1 MLTHQISESVDALR
15 SNLIAFIQ
23 TLVQTPSLP
32 EQEHAVQ
39 TVIADK
45 LRALNL
51 HVDVAPTVFDELR
64 HHPAFNDDGFDANK
78 RVNVVGRW
86 GSGAAG
92 LILNGHVD
100 VVSPGDENLWSLP
113 PWSGAL
119 RDGRIYGRGACD
131 MKAGVAT
138 GIFAMAALQRLGFA
152 PARSVLMQTVI
163 GEESGGVGTLT
174 TIVKG
179 YTAEACIVLEP
190 TGLELSPVQ
199 SGALTFR
206 LTVPGK
212 AAHAALRQ
220 FGVNAI
226 EKFAVVLNALSQLEA
241 ERHAQ
246 FAASPI
252 AQLYPDARYIAPISL
267 GTVKGGEWHS
277 TVAEKVVAEGRL
289 GVFPGE
295 RNEAARQALVDAVS
309 RAAAADEWLSQ
320 HPPQI
325 EWFEGQFESGATDPQ
340 HPFIQTLAAA
350 HEAMLGRQPRITG
363 VPYGADLRLF
373 TNHAHIPTVLY
384 GAGDVSRA
392 HAVDEY
398 IEIEEVVQATKVVAL
413 MIANW
418 CNRN

>member
-1 MLTHQISESVDALR
+1 MLPQQISESVEALR
-15 SNLIAFIQ
+15 PELIAFIQ

-32 EQEHAVQ
+32 EQEQAVQ
-39 TVIADK
+39 AVIAEK

-51 HVDVAPTVFDELR
+51 HVEVVPSVFDELR
-64 HHPAFNDDGFDANK
+64 HHPAFNDDGFSAHQ

-100 VVSPGDENLWSLP
+100 VVSPGDEALWSVP
-113 PWSGAL
+113 PWSGL
-119 RDGRIYGRGACD
+119 MRDGKIYGRGACD
-131 MKAGVAT
+131 MKSGVAT
-138 GIFAMAALQRLGFA
+138 GIFAIAALQRLGFV

-190 TGLELSPVQ
+190 TRLELSPVQ

-206 LTVPGK
+206 LIVPGK

-220 FGVNAI
+220 RGVSAI
-226 EKFAVVLNALSQLEA
+226 EKFAVLLNAISHLEA

-246 FAASPI
+246 FAANPI

-267 GTVKGGEWHS
+267 GNVKGGEWHS

-295 RNEAARQALVDAVS
+295 STEAARQALVEAVAK
-309 RAAAADEWLSQ
+309 AAAADEWLSQ
-320 HPPQI
+320 HPPQV
-325 EWFEGQFESGATDPQ
+325 EWFEGQFESGATDPH
-340 HPFIQTLAAA
+340 HPLIQTLAAA
-350 HEAMLGRQPRITG
+350 HETMLGHQPRVTG

-384 GAGDVSRA
+384 GAGDVSLA

-398 IEIEEVVQATKVVAL
+398 IEIEDVVQATKVVAL
-413 MIANW
+413 LVAQW
-418 CNRN
+418 CNN

>member
-1 MLTHQISESVDALR
+1 MLPQQISESVEALGPE
-15 SNLIAFIQ
+15 LVAFIQ
-23 TLVQTPSLP
+23 KLVQTPSLP

-39 TVIADK
+39 AVIAEK

-51 HVDVAPTVFDELR
+51 QVEVVPTVFAELQ
-64 HHPAFNDDGFDANK
+64 HHPAFNDDGFDANR

-100 VVSPGDENLWSLP
+100 VVSPGDETLWRVP
-113 PWSGAL
+113 PWSGLVQA
-119 RDGRIYGRGACD
+119 GKIYGRGACD
-131 MKAGVAT
+131 MKSGVAT
-138 GIFAMAALQRLGFA
+138 GIFAIAALQRLGFV
-152 PARSVLMQTVI
+152 PACSVLMQTVI

-190 TGLELSPVQ
+190 TRLELSPVQ

-220 FGVNAI
+220 MGVSAI
-226 EKFAVVLNALSQLEA
+226 EKFAIVLNAITQLEA

-252 AQLYPDARYIAPISL
+252 AQLYPDARYIAPISI

-295 RNEAARQALVDAVS
+295 STEAARQALVEAVS

-320 HPPQI
+320 HLPQV
-325 EWFEGQFESGATDPQ
+325 EWFEGQFESGATDPN
-340 HPFIQTLAAA
+340 HPLIQKLAAA
-350 HEAMLGRQPRITG
+350 HETMLGRRPNITG

-373 TNHAHIPTVLY
+373 TNHAHIPAVLY
-384 GAGDVSRA
+384 GAGDVSLA

-398 IEIEEVVQATKVVAL
+398 IEIEDVVQATKVVAL
-413 MIANW
+413 MVAQW
-418 CNRN
+418 CNKN

>member
-1 MLTHQISESVDALR
+1 MLPNQISESVEALR
-15 SNLIAFIQ
+15 PELIAFIQ
-23 TLVQTPSLP
+23 KLVQTPSLP

-39 TVIADK
+39 AVLAEK
-45 LRALNL
+45 LRELGLA
-51 HVDVAPTVFDELR
+51 VDVIPSVFDELR
-64 HHPAFNDDGFDANK
+64 HHPAFNDDGFSTHE

-100 VVSPGDENLWSLP
+100 VVSPGEETLWSVP
-113 PWSGAL
+113 PWSGL
-119 RDGRIYGRGACD
+119 ERDGKIYGRGACD
-131 MKAGVAT
+131 MKSGVAT
-138 GIFAMAALQRLGFA
+138 GVFAIAALQRLGFV
-152 PARSVLMQTVI
+152 PARSVLVQAVI

-206 LTVPGK
+206 LTVPGR

-220 FGVNAI
+220 FGVSAI
-226 EKFAVVLNALSQLEA
+226 EKFAIILNAISQLEA

-246 FAASPI
+246 FAAQAI
-252 AQLYPDARYIAPISL
+252 AQLYPNPRYIAPISV

-277 TVAEKVVAEGRL
+277 TVAEKVTAEGRM

-295 RNEAARQALVDAVS
+295 SNEAARQALAEAVA
-309 RAAAADEWLSQ
+309 RAAAGDEWLSH

-325 EWFEGQFESGATDPQ
+325 EWFEGQFESGVTDPQ
-340 HPFIQTLAAA
+340 HPLIQALAAA
-350 HEAMLGRQPRITG
+350 HEAMLGQKPRLTG

-398 IEIEEVVQATKVVAL
+398 IEIEDVVRATKVVAL
-413 MIANW
+413 LVAHW
-418 CNRN
+418 CGA